1 METRYKVNRNNLV
14 ICLLVAIM
22 LSLFSFAQDTEESQG
37 SVRIYFKQ
45 GSQYVDKNY
54 MNNNKE
60 LDRLAS
66 LLETYMQENGMGGG
80 VISVSAF
87 ASPEGSIQVNEKL
100 ANARA
105 QAVVDLLGKRVGGD
119 ILYKIDHTG
128 IDWHSLIAEVEAN
141 DKVPHRNEVLD
152 ILKNTPETSVVNGK
166 TIDERNRQLQKLHG
180 GESYRW
186 LLKNVYPRLRYA
198 AVRTDVLYALEFRVL
213 TESPIS
219 IEAKGGPGEILYEKS
234 ADGKVVP
241 KVSTDAKW
249 IRKIKVTPSSVT
261 FEAAVNT
268 IAAPRTANLTLD
280 YYGIKQEV
288 VVCQQGAAPQ
298 ISFPS
303 GKTVSAAAS
312 GGEYAVA
319 YGINIPNAEN
329 PAVECDVDWVR
340 DIVVENGKIS
350 FNVDVN
356 QRTEPREALLRVS
369 GYDLTE
375 YVVVR
380 QLKATPDMVLVD
392 AENAL
397 EKRESVMIYFRQGS
411 SVIDKNYMDNGAN
424 LERLASL
431 LESYIVDDA
440 KTKGRVRINASAS
453 PEGTVR
459 INNRLVNAR
468 AKAISD
474 WISKKFNTNI
484 GYEIDFKGIDWTM
497 LLALI
502 EQSEDMP
509 YKDEVIDIIK
519 NTPDQ
524 VTRNGVVI
532 NERER
537 MIERLHK
544 GEAYR
549 WLLKNIYPYLRYAAV
564 ETYVMYARELT
575 ITTESPVYYPAS
587 GGEGVIEFKKNISDK
602 IVPAARSEASWIK
615 DIEPTTDAVA
625 YTVVPNLIAA
635 PRFTVISVE
644 AYGTQ
649 HDVIIFQ
656 EAAEPAL
663 TITSELPVKVSAE
676 GGPTEVS
683 YVTNAPDQSVT
694 PEVTTPA
701 EWISNISTDEY
712 GVIAFD
718 VAPNPMAEP
727 RSAVMTV
734 NYYGKEQEFVVEQA
748 PAEPAIYIT
757 SETPINMPAEGGT
770 ATASYEINMKDAGIA
785 TVSCPADWITSIEV
799 TEDEITFVVRPNRHE
814 EPRTTSLLVEY
825 EGLSTEVVVNQES
838 SDCKLP
844 LYASLQSNL
853 LYDALIT
860 PNAGAE
866 IYLGKNF
873 SLDGNWN
880 YAWWRVDNRHY
891 YWRTYGGDLALRWW
905 FGREANL
912 KPLTGHHVG
921 AYGQMITY
929 DFEFG
934 KSGVLADR
942 WSWSVGLEY
951 GYSLPIAERLN
962 LDFTIGLGYHWGKF
976 SEYKPIDGHYVWQ
989 ATKHRQYMGP
999 TKFEVSLV
1007 WLIGCDN
1014 YNKGKEKK
1022 R

>member
-1 METRYKVNRNNLV
+1 M
-14 ICLLVAIM
+14 AIM
-22 LSLFSFAQDTEESQG
+22 LPLFSFAQDVKENSE

-54 MNNNKE
+54 MNNDEE
-60 LDRLAS
+60 LARLAY
-66 LLETYMQENGMGGG
+66 LLEIYMQENAMGKG
-80 VISVSAF
+80 VISVSAY
-87 ASPEGSIQVNEKL
+87 ASPEGSVQVNENL
-100 ANARA
+100 VNARA
-105 QAVVDLLGKRVGGD
+105 QAVVDLLGKRVGGE

-128 IDWHSLIAEVEAN
+128 IDWKSLTAEVEAN
-141 DKVPHRNEVLD
+141 DQVPYRSEVLD
-152 ILKNTPETSVVNGK
+152 ILKNTPETVVVNGK
-166 TIDERNRQLQKLHG
+166 TINERNRQLQKLRDG
-180 GESYRW
+180 VPYRW
-186 LLKNVYPRLRYA
+186 LLKNIYPHLRYA
-198 AVRTDVLYALEFRVL
+198 SVRSDMVYALELRVL
-213 TESPIS
+213 TESPVV
-219 IEAKGGPGEILYEKS
+219 IEAKGGPAEILYEKS
-234 ADGKVVP
+234 ADGKAVP
-241 KVSTDAKW
+241 KVSADASW
-249 IRKIKVTPSSVT
+249 IRKIKATSTGVT
-261 FEAAVNT
+261 FEAAVNS
-268 IAAPRTANLTLD
+268 IAVPRTANVTLN
-280 YYGIKQEV
+280 YFGTTHEV
-288 VVCQQGAAPQ
+288 VVCQKGAEPE

-303 GKTVSAAAS
+303 GKIVTASAT
-312 GGEYAVA
+312 GGSYAVA
-319 YGINIPNAEN
+319 FDVNIPDAEN
-329 PAVECDVDWVR
+329 ISVERDVEWVR
-340 DIVVENGKIS
+340 DIVVEDGNIK

-356 QRTEPREALLRVS
+356 YRTEPREALLQVS
-369 GYDLTE
+369 GYGVTE

-380 QLKATPDMVLVD
+380 QQKATPDMVMVD
-392 AENAL
+392 AGNAL
-397 EKRESVMIYFRQGS
+397 EKRESIMIYFRQGS

-424 LERLASL
+424 LERLAAL
-431 LESYIVDDA
+431 LESYVMDDA
-440 KTKGRVRINASAS
+440 KIKGRVRINSSAS

-468 AKAISD
+468 AKAISS

-502 EQSEDMP
+502 EQSDDVP

-524 VTRNGVVI
+524 VTRNGVVV

-537 MIERLHK
+537 LIERLHN
-544 GEAYR
+544 GVAYR

-575 ITTESPVYYPAS
+575 ITTESPVYYPAA
-587 GGEGVIEFKKNISDK
+587 GGQGVIEFKKNISDK
-602 IVPAARSEASWIK
+602 IVPTARCEASWIK

-635 PRFTVISVE
+635 PRFSVISVE

-656 EAAEPAL
+656 EAADPEL
-663 TITSELPVKVSAE
+663 IITSELPVTVGAE
-676 GGPTEVS
+676 GGYTEVS
-683 YVTNAPDQSVT
+683 YITNAPDQSVL
-694 PEVTTPA
+694 PDVTTEA
-701 EWISNISTDEY
+701 EWISNITTDEY
-712 GVIAFD
+712 GTIAFD

-727 RSAVMTV
+727 RSAVMVV
-734 NYYGKEQEFVVEQA
+734 NYYGKDQEFVVEQA

-770 ATASYEINMKDAGIA
+770 ATASYEINMKNAGIA
-785 TVSCPADWITSIEV
+785 TVTCPDDWITSIE
-799 TEDEITFVVRPNRHE
+799 TTKDEITFVVRPNRHD
-814 EPRTTSLLVEY
+814 EPRTTTLLVEY
-825 EGLSTEVVVNQES
+825 KGLSTEVVVNQEA

-844 LYASLQSNL
+844 IYMSLQSNL
-853 LYDALIT
+853 LYDVAVT

-866 IYLGKNF
+866 IYLGKNL
-873 SLDGNWN
+873 SLDANWS
-880 YAWWRVDNRHY
+880 YAWWRLDDKHY

-905 FGREANL
+905 LGKAAHI
-912 KPLTGHHVG
+912 KPLTGHHLG

-942 WSWSVGLEY
+942 WSWAVGLEY

-962 LDFTIGLGYHWGKF
+962 LDFTLGMGYHWGEF

>member
-1 METRYKVNRNNLV
+1 M
-14 ICLLVAIM
+14 AIM
-22 LSLFSFAQDTEESQG
+22 LPLFSFAQDVKENSE

-45 GSQYVDKNY
+45 GSPYVDRNY
-54 MNNNKE
+54 MTNNEE
-60 LDRLAS
+60 LARLAY
-66 LLETYMQENGMGGG
+66 LLEAYMQENAMDKG

-87 ASPEGSIQVNEKL
+87 ASPEGSIQINENL
-100 ANARA
+100 VNARA
-105 QAVVDLLGKRVGGD
+105 QAVVDLLGKKVGGE

-128 IDWHSLIAEVEAN
+128 IDWESLIAEVEAN
-141 DKVPHRNEVLD
+141 DQVPYRSEVLD
-152 ILKNTPETSVVNGK
+152 ILKNTPESVIVNGK
-166 TIDERNRQLQKLHG
+166 VINERNRQLQKLRG
-180 GESYRW
+180 GEPYRW
-186 LLKNVYPRLRYA
+186 LLMNIYPHLRYA
-198 AVRTDVLYALEFRVL
+198 AVHSDMVYAIELRVL
-213 TESPIS
+213 TESPIV
-219 IEAKGGPGEILYEKS
+219 IEAKGGSSEILYEKS
-234 ADGKVVP
+234 ADGKVMP
-241 KVSTDAKW
+241 KVSADASW
-249 IRKIKVTPSSVT
+249 IRKIKATSQKVT
-261 FEAAVNT
+261 FDAAVNT
-268 IAAPRTANLTLD
+268 IAVPRTANVTLN
-280 YYGIKQEV
+280 YYGTTHEV
-288 VVCQQGAAPQ
+288 VVYQKGAEPK

-303 GKTVSAAAS
+303 GNTVTATAA
-312 GGEYAVA
+312 GGSYTVA
-319 YGINIPNAEN
+319 YSINIPDAEN
-329 PAVECDVDWVR
+329 LAVESDVEWVR
-340 DIVVENGKIS
+340 DIVVEDGKIK
-350 FNVDVN
+350 FNIDVN
-356 QRTEPREALLRVS
+356 YRTESRQALLQVS
-369 GYDLTE
+369 GYDATE

-380 QLKATPDMVLVD
+380 QQKATPDMVMVD
-392 AENAL
+392 AGNAL

-424 LERLASL
+424 LERLAAL
-431 LESYIVDDA
+431 LESYIVDGA

-474 WISKKFNTNI
+474 WIGKKFNTNI

-502 EQSEDMP
+502 EQSDSVP

-524 VTRNGVVI
+524 VTRNGVVV

-537 MIERLHK
+537 LIERLHN

-575 ITTESPVYYPAS
+575 ITTESPVYYPAA

-602 IVPAARSEASWIK
+602 IVPAARCEAGWIK

-635 PRFTVISVE
+635 PRFSVISVE

-656 EAAEPAL
+656 EAADPAL
-663 TITSELPVKVSAE
+663 TITSELPVKVGAE
-676 GGPTEVS
+676 GGYTEVS
-683 YVTNAPDQSVT
+683 YITNAPDQSVT
-694 PEVTTPA
+694 PDVTTA
-701 EWISNISTDEY
+701 SEWISNITTDEY
-712 GVIAFD
+712 GTIAFD

-727 RSAVMTV
+727 RSAVMVV

-748 PAEPAIYIT
+748 AAKPNIFIT
-757 SETPINMPAEGGT
+757 SETPVNMPAEGGT
-770 ATASYEINMKDAGIA
+770 ATVSYEINIKDAGIV
-785 TVSCPADWITSIEV
+785 TVSSPADWITSIEA
-799 TEDEITFVVRPNRHE
+799 TKDEITFVVRQNRHD
-814 EPRTTSLLVEY
+814 EPRTTTLLLEY
-825 EGLSTEVVVNQES
+825 GDLSTEVVVNQEA
-838 SDCKLP
+838 SDCRLP
-844 LYASLQSNL
+844 IYMSLQSNL
-853 LYDALIT
+853 LYDAALT
-860 PNAGAE
+860 PNGGAE
-866 IYLGKNF
+866 IYLGKNL
-873 SLDGNWN
+873 SLDANWS
-880 YAWWRVDNRHY
+880 YAWWRLDDKHY

-905 FGREANL
+905 LGKAAHI
-912 KPLTGHHVG
+912 KPLTGHHIG

-934 KSGVLADR
+934 GNGILADR

-962 LDFTIGLGYHWGKF
+962 LDFTLGMGYHWGEF